1 MVDLSI
7 VFCKRLPEGIWMFII
22 PTPKRC
28 YFLGFDPSSFGILMK
43 QIIQFF
49 QEMWPQ
55 WSWRPSEPLL
65 NASHSSIEAER
76 DGGNQT
82 PPKQGQ
88 RRWFERRVWCSLH
101 LIFGWECLV
110 RGRPTQKSW
119 FSKENKPGSQASWT
133 LVNDGGT
140 NVTGGDPRIFPL
152 KWSLKPEEWS
162 VLAPKSPRD
171 QMVVCWG
178 YVIELAAGASGSKWM
193 PKILDQ
199 DSPLLRRSKKPSNC
213 GPRLW
218 NGRLWSLWSV
228 FVGNIC

>member
-1 MVDLSI
+1 MDVHHSHPKKMLFFGFWSI
-7 VFCKRLPEGIWMFII
+7 LIWDTDETNHPIFPRNVAPVILEALWTSPE
-22 PTPKRC
+22 C
-28 YFLGFDPSSFGILMK
+28 
-43 QIIQFF
+43 Q
-49 QEMWPQ
+49 
-55 WSWRPSEPLL
+55 PLL
-65 NASHSSIEAER
+65 HR
-76 DGGNQT
+76 GGT
-82 PPKQGQ
+82 WWGKSDPPKQGQ